1 MLAAEDT
8 FFFFPSIIHLHVN
21 SGYLT
26 DQGECCSKGNTAE
39 KSLTSFLSKVMKV
52 F

>member
-8 FFFFPSIIHLHVN
+8 FFFFPSVIHLCVN

-39 KSLTSFLSKVMKV
+39 KNLTSFPSKVMKV